1 MSRSQDQAIFG
12 AAVSFHQAGRLEEA
26 ARLYRQIIGSDRRNY
41 HALHYLG
48 MIEAG
53 RGNYEEANALLRRSL
68 SIEPPNIQ
76 FMGNYATVLFQMA
89 DYNSALEIAR
99 RGLRLNQ
106 SDVQLLYVSAIS
118 SFKLSHLP
126 ESVDYFDRLLV
137 LAPNHAVALNE
148 RGAVLAAMEDYDAA
162 RASFARAVAIEPKYA
177 EAHLNAGNVFGV
189 LKRSDEALAAYDR
202 ALALRPDLAD
212 AWTGRGN
219 VLVELK
225 QYDGARVAYDKA
237 LALKPDLFGAWLGRG
252 GLFARTGQYGIA
264 LAAYNQALALNPDSA
279 EAWLGCGN
287 AYNELKQF
295 DRASPAFDKALTL
308 NPDLA
313 NAWLGRGNVF
323 AAQVHYKS
331 ALDAY
336 GKALSLQPD
345 LAEAWLGRGVALSA
359 FVRYDEAF
367 AAYDKAAALKPD
379 LNYAL
384 GARLFMKRYL
394 CDWSDWDVE
403 VALLLLKIGE
413 GKLVSMPF
421 DLFAMTSSASAQRH
435 CAEVQMRK
443 QQSYGPLW
451 RGEVYAHD
459 RVRVAYLSA
468 DFREHPVA
476 YLMAGLFEHHDRSRF
491 EVTALSLGPDRFS
504 PMRERIKGAVEH
516 FVDVGEQSDQD
527 IAELIRRREI
537 DIVIDLMGLTRHNR
551 LDVLARRPAPI
562 QVNYLGYSGTTGADF
577 IDYIVADATV
587 IPEQHRTFYSEEVV
601 WLPDCY
607 LITDDRRV
615 IAQRTPSRSECGL
628 PEDGFVFCCFNNTYK
643 LGPETFGVWMRL
655 LTATPGSVLWL
666 SEANATAQANL
677 RREAEQSGVA
687 ASRLIFASRL
697 PDVADH
703 LARQRQADLFLDTL
717 PYNAHTTACDA
728 LWAGV
733 PLLTCLGTTFV
744 GRVAASLLKAIGLD
758 ELITHSLAD
767 YEALALKLAHD
778 PTALAA
784 LRERLA
790 RNKTSFPLFDTARTT
805 RQIET
810 AYTMMWERYQRGEVA
825 KPPGETEPIR
835 IA

>member
-1 MSRSQDQAIFG
+1 MNHVKS
-12 AAVSFHQAGRLEEA
+12 
-26 ARLYRQIIGSDRRNY
+26 
-41 HALHYLG
+41 
-48 MIEAG
+48 
-53 RGNYEEANALLRRSL
+53 
-68 SIEPPNIQ
+68 
-76 FMGNYATVLFQMA
+76 T
-89 DYNSALEIAR
+89 
-99 RGLRLNQ
+99 
-106 SDVQLLYVSAIS
+106 
-118 SFKLSHLP
+118 LP
-126 ESVDYFDRLLV
+126 
-137 LAPNHAVALNE
+137 
-148 RGAVLAAMEDYDAA
+148 AVLE
-162 RASFARAVAIEPKYA
+162 
-177 EAHLNAGNVFGV
+177 
-189 LKRSDEALAAYDR
+189 
-202 ALALRPDLAD
+202 
-212 AWTGRGN
+212 
-219 VLVELK
+219 
-225 QYDGARVAYDKA
+225 
-237 LALKPDLFGAWLGRG
+237 
-252 GLFARTGQYGIA
+252 
-264 LAAYNQALALNPDSA
+264 
-279 EAWLGCGN
+279 
-287 AYNELKQF
+287 
-295 DRASPAFDKALTL
+295 
-308 NPDLA
+308 
-313 NAWLGRGNVF
+313 
-323 AAQVHYKS
+323 
-331 ALDAY
+331 
-336 GKALSLQPD
+336 
-345 LAEAWLGRGVALSA
+345 
-359 FVRYDEAF
+359 
-367 AAYDKAAALKPD
+367 
-379 LNYAL
+379 
-384 GARLFMKRYL
+384 
-394 CDWSDWDVE
+394 
-403 VALLLLKIGE
+403 
-413 GKLVSMPF
+413 
-421 DLFAMTSSASAQRH
+421 
-435 CAEVQMRK
+435 
-443 QQSYGPLW
+443 
-451 RGEVYAHD
+451 
-459 RVRVAYLSA
+459 
-468 DFREHPVA
+468 
-476 YLMAGLFEHHDRSRF
+476 
-491 EVTALSLGPDRFS
+491 
-504 PMRERIKGAVEH
+504 
-516 FVDVGEQSDQD
+516 
-527 IAELIRRREI
+527 
-537 DIVIDLMGLTRHNR
+537 RHNR

-810 AYTMMWERYQRGEVA
+810 AYTMMWQRYQSREMAGSGRASPEHNKELLRTSSNRLTRHV
-825 KPPGETEPIR
+825 
-835 IA
+835 